1 MCLSFLPFFH
11 ILYTITYLNLKP
23 IKNVSIF
30 IFVKENKYRIFH
42 ISLLTLYVTE
52 SKCSKTQSLFYMR
65 FLFSLSSSAL
75 SFDSVTPTKLPI
87 WQWPRHRSTGQCGL
101 MILKNEGQS
110 SQSLNRII
118 KKTKRELVFYW
129 CIIALS
135 FTRPIVFHKVR
146 PILHLLSFHKV
157 RLEPSSRRSSFP
169 TDFGQPTSLGYGFAR
184 CWIGTLG
191 SFPWLWFHWIL
202 DRDSGISLIYSSMS
216 LIRWRGIW
224 LPYESHSYSRCLPVL
239 CWIASHRHSEHRA
252 KHCCFN

>member
-1 MCLSFLPFFH
+1 MQQN
-11 ILYTITYLNLKP
+11 T
-23 IKNVSIF
+23 
-30 IFVKENKYRIFH
+30 IFVLHE
-42 ISLLTLYVTE
+42 ISVLTELI
-52 SKCSKTQSLFYMR
+52 CSI
-65 FLFSLSSSAL
+65 
-75 SFDSVTPTKLPI
+75 I
-87 WQWPRHRSTGQCGL
+87 WQRYPHQTPNLTVASTQIDRPMWSYDSKKWGS
-101 MILKNEGQS
+101 S

-224 LPYESHSYSRCLPVL
+224 LPYESHSYSSRLL
-239 CWIASHRHSEHRA
+239 AFRWISSLWDSEHRA
-252 KHCCFN
+252 DNCSALIKHSDSPWLCQF